1 MEKVWT
7 IKDPDEYLK
16 PKKKKTSTRDTPAP
30 RFEKDPA
37 RAYTLSL
44 LFWGAGQNYNNEH
57 GKGLFFNIAL
67 ILAVLS
73 VILTLIFGVSF
84 YSFLRSRGLSP
95 SDLFLG
101 AEILFFCTLI
111 FWRYNAGD
119 AYQVAAR
126 TRRTR
131 FRGIHGRFAPFFC
144 SLLIPGWGQFLNGQ
158 PIKGSLYSGFSVLAL
173 LSFACIPST
182 LLLWPF
188 LEVSDSRLLIEAIF
202 GVAVLYTPLIP
213 FVWLFGSFDAWR
225 VSVDDL
231 KKEPLL
237 ERVRSANNRRRTQGW
252 VQGVF
257 PQIKSTLLLGLIL
270 AAIVLF
276 VGGLPRRFYLEQLTE
291 MGAWMQSRGMTLVP
305 DVIDRLTAAVSQA
318 KQ

>member
-1 MEKVWT
+1 MDKVWT

-16 PKKKKTSTRDTPAP
+16 PKKKKTSTRDTPIP
-30 RFEKDPA
+30 RNEKDPA

-44 LFWGAGQNYNNEH
+44 LFWGAGQNYNQEH

-67 ILAVLS
+67 IMAVLS
-73 VILTLIFGVSF
+73 IILALIFGDSVIL
-84 YSFLRSRGLSP
+84 FLRSRGLSP

-101 AEILFFCTLI
+101 AEILYFCTLI

-119 AYQVAAR
+119 AYHVAAR

-131 FRGIHGRFAPFFC
+131 FKGVSNTYSPFFS

-158 PIKGSLYSGFSVLAL
+158 PVKGSLYSGFSVLAL
-173 LSFACIPST
+173 LSFVSIPAT

-188 LEVSDSRLLIEAIF
+188 LEVSESRMLIETIF
-202 GVAVLYTPLIP
+202 GVAVLYTPIIP
-213 FVWLFGSFDAWR
+213 FVWLFGGFDAWR
-225 VSVDDL
+225 VSRDEL

-237 ERVRSANNRRRTQGW
+237 ERIKSANNRRRTQGW

-257 PQIKSTLLLGLIL
+257 PGIWSTLLLVLTL
-270 AAIVLF
+270 AALVLF
-276 VGGLPRRFYLEQLTE
+276 VGAVAERYYLEQLSAA
-291 MGAWMQSRGMTLVP
+291 GAWMQRQGMTVVP
-305 DVIDRLTAAVSQA
+305 DVIERLLRAVSHA
-318 KQ
+318 A